1 MEFLGNLD
9 LLSIEKI
16 RQFEVCTGGQCCN
29 EKWYLCTK
37 GVITASTAHEVITKM
52 EKVRKRGGVS
62 IWSLKEKISGMAFV
76 DLNIVALKYERDTE
90 IGAVSTFVEY
100 IKNYQ
105 L

>member
-37 GVITASTAHEVITKM
+37 GDITASTTHEVITKM
-52 EKVRKRGGVS
+52 KKVRKRGGVT

-100 IKNYQ
+100 NKNYQ